1 MFIKLKSQFTQL
13 DEDRQQLRAVLGSM
27 VEGVIAIPRGAL
39 FEKDGK
45 RVVYRREG
53 GGFAP
58 VEVTVGR
65 NSVSR
70 VVVEKGL
77 RDGDRIALRDP
88 SRKETTTGAGGS
100 APGLAEGPK

>member
-1 MFIKLKSQFTQL
+1 MKPGQ
-13 DEDRQQLRAVLGSM
+13 RVRAVIRLEEA
-27 VEGVIAIPRGAL
+27 EGVVAIPRGAL

-53 GGFAP
+53 GDFVP

-70 VVVEKGL
+70 IVVETGL
-77 RDGDRIALRDP
+77 HPGDHVALRDP
-88 SRKETTTGAGGS
+88 SLKATSASGAGATAG
-100 APGLAEGPK
+100 PAESSR